1 MRNNYCVYHLHSDL
15 SSGIT
20 NIDSVTK
27 YKQYIERAKEC
38 GMTAMA
44 FSEHG
49 SVFEWWHKKQDIE
62 AVGMKYIH
70 AIEAYI
76 TEGLNEK
83 VRDNYHCVLIARNY
97 EGFREINK
105 LSSISFNRDDGHFYY
120 VPRIT
125 IDELLSTS
133 NNVLITSACL
143 GGILHNGTDEI
154 RRKLLEFFIKNKD
167 RCFLEIQHHQEEE
180 QKKYNLELV
189 QISEKTG
196 IPLIAGTDT
205 HALNAEHLDARAMLQ
220 KSKNVHFENEDAW
233 DLTFKTYDELVAAYE
248 EQGVL
253 SPEIYQQAIE
263 NTNVMADMI
272 EEFSIDKEKKYPKL
286 YEDSKAVFIQKIAEG
301 FEWRGINNLPNRQEY
316 LNRAGEEIKTF
327 EHNGA
332 IDFMLLEEDYKR
344 ELRKKGVYPG
354 YSRGSVSGSLV
365 AYLLGITEVDSI
377 KHNLNFQ
384 RFMNT
389 ERISLADIDSDWY
402 DQDRETVKQ
411 YLYNKEGLYCCDI
424 ITFNTIQT
432 KGAIRDIGRA
442 LEMSLDLVGE
452 ICDSIE
458 RGEEHY
464 RKEYPELF
472 RYVDLVSGVIVS
484 VGNHP
489 AGVVV
494 SPFPIEEWFGTFTT
508 KTNKYPISQI
518 NMKEIDSLNF
528 VKLDILGL
536 DNVGLINKTCEML
549 GIERL
554 TPNNTPLE
562 KEVFESI
569 RDDTTCIFQWESD
582 LASAYIKRLF
592 SDETIE
598 KIKERNPDFS
608 YMDLLSVGNGAL
620 RPAGSSYR
628 EELARGEFR
637 DNGHGALNKMLA
649 STQGFLVFQEQIIQ
663 FLNEFC
669 GYTMGEADVVRRCVS
684 EDTQILLANG
694 NQCLIKDIQP
704 EQEVVTYNEYGDA
717 TIKKVTNKFDNGQK
731 EVFEISAKHNLK
743 IQATKDHKI
752 LTQRGW
758 VQVADLSKNDF
769 IMTPRKIKPVNDGLK
784 SNKRLSSETMF
795 MLGILIG
802 DGTLSHNPIF
812 TNSDI
817 DLVHK
822 YKDCVNQLLRNPVDC
837 KFKTFKTKGKNVDFI
852 YSVGIRSDNYKKSLK
867 KLLDKCELRKLSAQK
882 SIPEVIMNYPIGKK
896 IFNLLAGLFNT
907 DGYFINSSKAI
918 AYSSMS
924 KILCQ
929 QIQSLLLKMGI
940 AAIIYRKH
948 IAEYDKY
955 CYEVYIKQLD
965 SLRLFKSNI
974 LPYMVGEKRELFSIG
989 LSNMSSLAYNYFLPS
1004 TYVKEI
1010 RQRMEEKDISLRNIG
1025 LKNGEKNLKVVNDS
1039 SVTDIKAQ
1047 RIISHIYCP
1056 ESYFILNADYYPCQI
1071 KSIKKIGVKNV
1082 YDIEVEDT
1090 HNYVGNGVIVHNC
1103 FSKKIGTEE
1112 HIPQIKAGFIKTMKE
1127 KYGVEKAESEKLIAN
1142 FLRVIKDASDY
1153 LFSLNHSDPYSW
1165 IGYICGYLRYHYPYE
1180 FITTALNIFED
1191 KEEKT
1196 LKITE
1201 YAKKIGIEI
1210 KSIKF
1215 RYSLPEYMYDKNTKS
1230 IYKGM
1235 KSIKY
1240 LNKRISHQLY
1250 NLRDRKFKDFYDLLN
1265 VISTETSVD
1274 SRQLEIL
1281 IQLDFFSEFGNPN
1294 QLLRKV
1300 ELYNEYYKRAQF
1312 RKDELTPDEIA
1323 GILLCDYTE
1332 TDKLYKVKSTM
1343 ELIRFLDDSDN
1354 IKTPVKDRIA
1364 YENKHL
1370 GYIDIV
1376 LPDLPASFA
1385 YVMDVNG
1392 KYKNKIVML
1401 YRLNTGE
1408 IERVKIKAKVFDSN
1422 PIKVGQIINTTDA
1435 NQEKRWK
1442 RLADGSFKQID
1453 EYETVLY
1460 KWCIV
1465 K

>member
-1 MRNNYCVYHLHSDL
+1 MMNNYCVYHLHSDL

-62 AVGMKYIH
+62 AAGMKYIH

-83 VRDNYHCVLIARNY
+83 VRDNYHCILIARNY

-125 IDELLSTS
+125 IDELLDTS
-133 NNVLITSACL
+133 DNVLVTSACL

-154 RRKLLEFFIKNKD
+154 QRKLLEFFIRNKD

-233 DLTFKTYDELVAAYE
+233 DLTFKTYDELVTAYE

-253 SPEIYQQAIE
+253 SPEVYLRAIE

-272 EEFSIDKEKKYPKL
+272 EEFSIDKKKKYPKL

-316 LNRAGEEIKTF
+316 LDRAGEEIKTF

-402 DQDRETVKQ
+402 DQDRETVKR

-494 SPFPIEEWFGTFTT
+494 SPFPIDEWFGTFST

-569 RDDTTCIFQWESD
+569 RDDTTCIFQWESTS
-582 LASAYIKRLF
+582 ASAYLRRLF

-598 KIKERNPDFS
+598 KIKEINPDFS
-608 YMDLLSVGNGAL
+608 YIDLLSVGNGAI
-620 RPAGSSYR
+620 RPAGASYR

-637 DNGHGALNKMLA
+637 DNGHEALNKMLA
-649 STQGFLVFQEQIIQ
+649 STQGFLVFQEQIIK

-669 GYTMGEADVVRRCVS
+669 GYTMGEADVVRR
-684 EDTQILLANG
+684 
-694 NQCLIKDIQP
+694 
-704 EQEVVTYNEYGDA
+704 
-717 TIKKVTNKFDNGQK
+717 
-731 EVFEISAKHNLK
+731 H
-743 IQATKDHKI
+743 
-752 LTQRGW
+752 
-758 VQVADLSKNDF
+758 
-769 IMTPRKIKPVNDGLK
+769 
-784 SNKRLSSETMF
+784 
-795 MLGILIG
+795 
-802 DGTLSHNPIF
+802 
-812 TNSDI
+812 
-817 DLVHK
+817 
-822 YKDCVNQLLRNPVDC
+822 
-837 KFKTFKTKGKNVDFI
+837 
-852 YSVGIRSDNYKKSLK
+852 
-867 KLLDKCELRKLSAQK
+867 
-882 SIPEVIMNYPIGKK
+882 
-896 IFNLLAGLFNT
+896 
-907 DGYFINSSKAI
+907 
-918 AYSSMS
+918 
-924 KILCQ
+924 
-929 QIQSLLLKMGI
+929 
-940 AAIIYRKH
+940 
-948 IAEYDKY
+948 
-955 CYEVYIKQLD
+955 
-965 SLRLFKSNI
+965 
-974 LPYMVGEKRELFSIG
+974 
-989 LSNMSSLAYNYFLPS
+989 
-1004 TYVKEI
+1004 
-1010 RQRMEEKDISLRNIG
+1010 
-1025 LKNGEKNLKVVNDS
+1025 
-1039 SVTDIKAQ
+1039 
-1047 RIISHIYCP
+1047 
-1056 ESYFILNADYYPCQI
+1056 
-1071 KSIKKIGVKNV
+1071 
-1082 YDIEVEDT
+1082 
-1090 HNYVGNGVIVHNC
+1090 
-1103 FSKKIGTEE
+1103 FSKKTGTEND
-1112 HIPQIKAGFIKTMKE
+1112 IPQIKAGFIKTMKE

-1142 FLRVIKDASDY
+1142 FLQVIKDASDY

-1250 NLRDRKFKDFYDLLN
+1250 DLRDRKFKDFYDLLN
-1265 VISTETSVD
+1265 IISKETSVD

-1300 ELYNEYYKRAQF
+1300 ELYNEYYGRAQF
-1312 RKDELTPDEIA
+1312 KKEELTPDEIA

-1460 KWCIV
+1460 KWCVV